1 MTADFVN
8 HRSVH
13 EPLEA
18 RLRGPQALQATAI
31 WLRRAFSDIRF
42 VVDEIAV
49 IGDRAVAWVTMHAVN
64 TGPFVVYDSPDGT
77 VTEVFPP
84 TGRSFSTRQV
94 HWFRI
99 ADGAIAEHDA
109 VRDDLGM
116 AKAAGWIPP
125 RPAYILRMRSARRRE
140 RRRAT
145 AGTPR
150 AEQPPVESAHEGDC
164 ARRLVGHVARPERVV
179 AAYGTA
185 FGMRVLVWFSAPSR
199 AASVRD
205 GYEAAAGAQQWLP
218 ASPDRPAIFDARKH
232 HIQ

>member
-1 MTADFVN
+1 MTAPAPNPAVDPQLAHRLVREQFQVIENGDLELALANVTADFVN

-42 VVDEIAV
+42 VVDEIVV
-49 IGDRAVAWVTMHAVN
+49 IGDRAVAWVTMQAVN

-84 TGRSFSTRQV
+84 TGRAFSTRQV

-140 RRRAT
+140 RRGAT
-145 AGTPR
+145 PTGAPNS
-150 AEQPPVESAHEGDC
+150 PPV
-164 ARRLVGHVARPERVV
+164 
-179 AAYGTA
+179 
-185 FGMRVLVWFSAPSR
+185 
-199 AASVRD
+199 
-205 GYEAAAGAQQWLP
+205 
-218 ASPDRPAIFDARKH
+218 K
-232 HIQ
+232 